1 MDFWSATTQKR
12 MITIIDY
19 KAGNLASIQN
29 MLRKIGIASCITDKE
44 EEILAAE
51 KLILPGVGSFD
62 HGMQQLNR
70 SGLRPALDKAV
81 LENKVSIL
89 GICLGVQLFTRGSEE
104 GLEPGLGWVEGRTK
118 KFAFGDNPQQLK
130 IPHMG
135 WTEVSFSP
143 EAALFKG
150 MPTDSRFYFVHAYHL
165 ELERPEDEMVSTHY
179 GYPFSAGLQHENIY
193 GVQFHP
199 EKSHKYGMQLLS
211 NFAKL

>member
-1 MDFWSATTQKR
+1 MV
-12 MITIIDY
+12 TIVDY

-29 MLRKIGIASCITDKE
+29 MLRKIGVASRISDKA
-44 EEILAAE
+44 EEILAAG

-62 HGMQQLNR
+62 HGMQQLNG

-81 LENKVSIL
+81 LENKTPIL
-89 GICLGVQLFTRGSEE
+89 GICLGVQLFTQGSEE
-104 GLEPGLGWVEGRTK
+104 GQEAGLGWVQGRTR
-118 KFAFGDNPQQLK
+118 KFAFGDNPQELK

-143 EAALFKG
+143 DAALFKG
-150 MPTDSRFYFVHAYHL
+150 MPADSRFYFVHAYHL
-165 ELERPEDEMVSTHY
+165 ELEQPAGEMVSSHY
-179 GYPFSAGLQHENIY
+179 GYPFAAGLQHENIY